1 MENFT
6 IHIFGFKSTQIISLE
21 NNFMLKS
28 EELTTLQPLIDAI
41 WDLKSPEVTEE
52 KEYNVIHIFNV
63 ASIRWQSN
71 SKVLVDVNTDS
82 LKDLI
87 DNLVAE
93 MITLKPAPKI
103 KEPIPILTATEPVAE
118 ETTEPVVEETT
129 EPVAEETT
137 ETVEEPPEPIVE

>member
-1 MENFT
+1 MENTT

-71 SKVLVDVNTDS
+71 SKVLVDVNTDL

-93 MITLKPAPKI
+93 MITLKPAPKT
-103 KEPIPILTATEPVAE
+103 KEPIPIPTATETP
-118 ETTEPVVEETT
+118 
-129 EPVAEETT
+129 T
-137 ETVEEPPEPIVE
+137 ETVTETVTEKVTETATTPVKKK

>member
-1 MENFT
+1 MENST

-52 KEYNVIHIFNV
+52 KEYNVIHIFNGTG
-63 ASIRWQSN
+63 IRWQSN
-71 SKVLVDVNTDS
+71 FKVLVDVTTDS

-87 DNLVAE
+87 DSLVAE
-93 MITLKPAPKI
+93 MITLKPAPKT
-103 KEPIPILTATEPVAE
+103 KEPIPMPPTTDTATDTTTDTATTPVKKKK
-118 ETTEPVVEETT
+118 
-129 EPVAEETT
+129 
-137 ETVEEPPEPIVE
+137 